1 MIQIFKQTS
10 QNQKIQSRIR
20 NNNAF
25 TLIEIMAALAVVSIG
40 MFAIMSTIFMIIKVN
55 VQSKK
60 VTTAV
65 TLAENQIE
73 RIKDSGYYDVQTDL
87 NLVLDTTYG
96 ANAIALDEG
105 YGTIED
111 GTNTANI
118 DYSGYRRLTV
128 IFPDTPVPSMMT
140 GSITVFWNTDNKSLS
155 LVTTIA
161 R

>member
-1 MIQIFKQTS
+1 MV
-10 QNQKIQSRIR
+10 
-20 NNNAF
+20 A
-25 TLIEIMAALAVVSIG
+25 MAVVSIG
-40 MFAIMSTIFMIIKVN
+40 MFAIMSTIFMIIRGN
-55 VQSKK
+55 VHSKK

-73 RIKDSGYYDVQTDL
+73 RIKDSGYYDVQADL
-87 NLVLDTTYG
+87 NLILDTTYG
-96 ANAIALDEG
+96 LNTIALDEG

-118 DYSGYRRLTV
+118 DYNGYRRLTV

-140 GSITVFWNTDNKSLS
+140 GSITVFWNEDNKSLS